1 MYRILNPA
9 RMITGVIDDSVAVL
23 GVISI
28 ILSNGIRSTFN
39 IVFIGL
45 KPRIRASVSLYAMTD
60 IFAPVDSR

>member
-28 ILSNGIRSTFN
+28 VQRNQ
-39 IVFIGL
+39 
-45 KPRIRASVSLYAMTD
+45 
-60 IFAPVDSR
+60 VDFQYCLHWLETAHTC

>member
-1 MYRILNPA
+1 
-9 RMITGVIDDSVAVL
+9 MITGVIDDSVAVL

-39 IVFIGL
+39 IGL

>member
-39 IVFIGL
+39 IGL
-45 KPRIRASVSLYAMTD
+45 IPRIRASVSLYAMTD
-60 IFAPVDSR
+60 IFAPADSR